1 MTQSAAHPHTIIHG
15 QWVLLWST
23 GFAIGWLLPA
33 GFLPWPDFH
42 PESWYAIVF
51 LIAASTLLWR
61 THGPWALPPVVPPLL
76 ALALMPLLQWASG
89 LIYFAGVA
97 WMACAFLAALA
108 LVLWCSHRWEAL
120 APGQGL
126 DGLFMA
132 VGLAAFLT
140 VVIQF
145 YQWLG
150 QVGAGNWWML
160 HDGSQRPA
168 GNFAQPNVAATF
180 LCWGLCAVAWAA
192 ARRRLGYGS
201 AGVLAAILLWGV
213 ALTGSR
219 TAWLGLSLVVLGTLI
234 WRDRLPTRK
243 VLWLVL
249 ALAVY
254 FVLCV
259 LLLTLLNAGA
269 SEQLVMSGASLR
281 IRLQIWQMGL
291 QALLLKPWWGYGW
304 GQTFAAQLAVA
315 DQFPAMAQYFTST
328 HNLVLDLLLWNGLP
342 LGAFI
347 VLGGGYWLVGVLH
360 RVRTAQDMVLVFF
373 VLLVLNHAM
382 LELPLHYAYMLLP
395 LAWVL
400 GAVEQRMGALPA
412 RGPGVSKTW
421 VAMAVGAIAALLV
434 LIVTDYLRVEQSL
447 RDKVQFRLA
456 SPPREWQLPDLRV
469 LTHLRA
475 ELELAQYPVLRR
487 PLTPTELQ
495 RLQAMA
501 ALSPKA
507 GSGILVA
514 GALAMNGQPERARWW
529 LARMCKVTSNEVCAK
544 AHANWARAAAT
555 HPEIAAI
562 DWPEAPEDAAKP

>member
-1 MTQSAAHPHTIIHG
+1 MSPFAAHPHAIIHT
-15 QWVLLWST
+15 QWVLLWSA

-42 PESWYAIVF
+42 PESWYTGVF
-51 LIAASTLLWR
+51 LIAATTLLWR
-61 THGPWALPPVVPPLL
+61 TRGAWALPPVVPPLL
-76 ALALMPLLQWASG
+76 ALALVPLLQWASG

-97 WMACAFLAALA
+97 WMTCAFLAALA
-108 LVLWCSHRWEAL
+108 LVLWCSHRWETL

-140 VVIQF
+140 ALIQC

-150 QVGAGNWWML
+150 QVGADNWWML

-168 GNFAQPNVAATF
+168 GNFAQPNMAATF

-192 ARRRLGYGS
+192 ARRRLGFWA
-201 AGVLAAILLWGV
+201 AGAAAAFLLWGV

-219 TAWLGLSLVVLGTLI
+219 TAWLGLFLVLLGTLF
-234 WRDRLPTRK
+234 WRDRLPTRR

-254 FVLCV
+254 FALCV
-259 LLLTLLNAGA
+259 VLLTLLNAGA

-304 GQTFAAQLAVA
+304 SQTFAAQLAVA
-315 DQFPAMAQYFTST
+315 DQFPAMTQYFTST

-342 LGAFI
+342 LGAVV
-347 VLGGGYWLVGVLH
+347 VLGGGYWLVGVLR
-360 RVRTAQDMVLVFF
+360 RVRTAQDMVLVLFM
-373 VLLVLNHAM
+373 LLVLNHAM

-395 LAWVL
+395 LGWVV
-400 GAVEQRMGALPA
+400 GAVEQRMGAVPA
-412 RGPGVSKTW
+412 RRLSVPSAFVVLA
-421 VAMAVGAIAALLV
+421 VAVMTALLT
-434 LIVTDYLRVEQSL
+434 LIVTDYLHVEESL
-447 RDKVQFRLA
+447 RDKAQARLEA
-456 SPPREWQLPDLRV
+456 RVWQLPELRV

-475 ELELAQYPVLRR
+475 EMEIAQYPVLRA
-487 PLTPTELQ
+487 PIAFAELQ
-495 RLQAMA
+495 RLEAIA

-507 GSGILVA
+507 GSGIMVA

-529 LARMCKVTSNEVCAK
+529 LARICKVMAPEVCAK
-544 AHANWARAAAT
+544 AHANWTRAAAT

-562 DWPEAPEDAAKP
+562 DWPDEAEDAAKP